1 MSYYNKRWH
10 GRGGHQDIRPR
21 NPLAQSEESPPP
33 PLGELI
39 EIINQKDLE
48 DAYEG
53 NVVFGITESDV
64 VASYNWADQKAPKIM
79 VPGRPPLWT
88 PLEKPR
94 ALLEDNGVYFRDNN
108 SAFFPKH
115 PLEPAIVATMKM
127 HPTSLH
133 IDLVACNSTIGNLLR
148 FVQGTLVRGV
158 DRSFRMI
165 VEVMGKTVHFIRR
178 ENSPTEQ
185 IMGVRGFGHAFPEA
199 YTTWTPDVRPS
210 KSHHRLIRYK
220 FGGLDILLRSSAD
233 GYIEEKDTH
242 ALAVGKSAS
251 VGDKDLTSV
260 FENVSIGTS
269 SASPADAGNLE
280 VVDGGQP
287 TSQQSVFDLKT
298 RSIKL
303 IENDTLAEEL
313 PRLWLA
319 RIPNFILA
327 HHTRGTFN
335 KIEIADVREDVQDW
349 EKSHQQDLSRLS
361 TLLHRIIATA
371 LEKEGTLLEI
381 VKSQGGPLEIRKRL
395 PDAGVAFSDQ
405 VKDQW
410 LQWLGHSD
418 DVEEADDGGEKC
430 GDCGSDSDSDSD
442 SDGGDFTACNEEC
455 GYCGKCRS

>member
-1 MSYYNKRWH
+1 
-10 GRGGHQDIRPR
+10 
-21 NPLAQSEESPPP
+21 
-33 PLGELI
+33 
-39 EIINQKDLE
+39 
-48 DAYEG
+48 
-53 NVVFGITESDV
+53 
-64 VASYNWADQKAPKIM
+64 
-79 VPGRPPLWT
+79 
-88 PLEKPR
+88 
-94 ALLEDNGVYFRDNN
+94 
-108 SAFFPKH
+108 
-115 PLEPAIVATMKM
+115 MKM

-158 DRSFRMI
+158 DRSFRMT
-165 VEVMGKTVHFIRR
+165 VEVVGKTVHFIRR

-233 GYIEEKDTH
+233 GYIEEKDLN

-251 VGDKDLTSV
+251 AGDKDLTRL
-260 FENVSIGTS
+260 FENVSIETS
-269 SASPADAGNLE
+269 SASPAGSGNLE

-287 TSQQSVFDLKT
+287 ASQQSVFDLKT

-335 KIEIADVREDVQDW
+335 NIEIADVREDVQDW

-381 VKSQGGPLEIRKRL
+381 VKSQGGPLEIRQRL

-405 VKDQW
+405 VKNKW

-418 DVEEADDGGEKC
+418 DVEEADDGGKSC
-430 GDCGSDSDSDSD
+430 GDCGSDSDSDA
-442 SDGGDFTACNEEC
+442 GDFTACNEEC
-455 GYCGKCRS
+455 GYCGKCSS